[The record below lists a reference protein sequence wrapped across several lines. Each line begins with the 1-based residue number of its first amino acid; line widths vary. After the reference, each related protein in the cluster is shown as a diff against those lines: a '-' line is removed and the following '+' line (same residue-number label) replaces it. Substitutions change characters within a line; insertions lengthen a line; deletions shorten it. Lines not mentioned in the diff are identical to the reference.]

1 MYRIFHYAF
10 RFSSILTIYY
20 MRRIL
25 PFLLFLACFSPY
37 VQAQSGK
44 KELAAGIAAVQKAF
58 DNNSDSLEYLAE
70 KTVPLAIKLKDIEAE
85 MKIQRLRCDKLFVN
99 GQFDKAIKILL
110 EVARHTEQA
119 PVSKEKAQLYFAIA
133 QVNGFNK
140 YPEVAEQYLRTAV
153 KYSVALKDDTLLG
166 NAYNR
171 LGIYY
176 EKYKKDLDSAM
187 FFYKLSLAYNDKAQ
201 DFVGK
206 AYSLENIA
214 GIYGE
219 RNDLVSA
226 LGYQKEALFYK
237 LQKGRKIDAA
247 IAYINIAETFDRL
260 GKTDSVIDYTQR
272 SLTLSTDIKYR
283 DLESY
288 CYAMLGQIYEKR
300 GDLKKALEFSRQYA
314 TLKDTIYTE
323 TKNKQL
329 AVQNTK
335 YETEKKEQKIKEL
348 NQQATIQNLQL
359 RQRNISLL
367 IAIVLI
373 ITGSVIFYLVYNR
386 RKLQARARLQEEIN
400 KQQFITTREVI
411 NAEER
416 ERKRIAADL
425 HDGVGQLL
433 SATLLNLNS
442 FFSKMGPQRST
453 EADRILGLVTESYD
467 ELRSISHQMMP
478 NALLKAGLG
487 SAVKELV
494 SGIDSDKLAIS
505 LELVGLNERL
515 KEEVETV
522 LYRVIQE
529 SINNVIKHAGATKLN
544 IQVIKDEDGVSVTI
558 EDNGKGFDM
567 KKVKSDGIG
576 LKNMYSRVQFQQ
588 GTVDIDSQLG
598 KGTLVLIHIPMEAA
612 GA

>member
-1 MYRIFHYAF
+1 MH
-10 RFSSILTIYY
+10 
-20 MRRIL
+20 RIL

-37 VQAQSGK
+37 VRAQSGK
-44 KELAAGIAAVQKAF
+44 SELAAGISAVQKAF

-70 KTVPLAIKLKDIEAE
+70 KTVRLAIKLKDIDAE

-153 KYSVALKDDTLLG
+153 KYSVELKDDTLLG

-201 DFVGK
+201 DFVSK

-219 RNDLVSA
+219 RNDLKSA
-226 LGYQKEALFYK
+226 LAYQKEALFYK
-237 LQKGRKIDAA
+237 LQKGKKIDAA

-272 SLTLSTDIKYR
+272 SLALSKEIKYR

-288 CYAMLGQIYEKR
+288 CYAMLGQVYEKR
-300 GDLKKALEFSRQYA
+300 GDLKKALEFSRQYV

-329 AVQNTK
+329 AEQNTK

-348 NQQATIQNLQL
+348 NQHATIQSLQL
-359 RQRNISLL
+359 KQRNISLL

-433 SATLLNLNS
+433 SATLLNLNT
-442 FFSKMGPQRST
+442 FFSKMSPQRPP

-494 SGIDSDKLAIS
+494 SGIDSNKLAIS

-588 GTVDIDSQLG
+588 GTVDIDSQPG